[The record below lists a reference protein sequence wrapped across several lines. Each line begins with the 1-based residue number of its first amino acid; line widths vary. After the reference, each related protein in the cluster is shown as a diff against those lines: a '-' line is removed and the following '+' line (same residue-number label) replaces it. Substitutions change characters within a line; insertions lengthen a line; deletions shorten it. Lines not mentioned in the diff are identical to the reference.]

1 MQWASIMDRTAEAP
15 CNPCVNPSLTST
27 CAAESPCDPCVNL
40 SLTST
45 CAAPA
50 ALNGSTLLFSREEGE
65 EGRGECVVGA
75 RGRTSHGRIAARS
88 LCESLL
94 PIPAR
99 LNSRAQR
106 THTAFSREG
115 GRREERGVRGW
126 RAWARPHGAC
136 RAQWKPTA
144 KWARTT
150 FSSPLSILYFALS

>member
-1 MQWASIMDRTAEAP
+1 MDTMQWASIMDRTAEAP

-75 RGRTSHGRIAARS
+75 RGRTRTAESPCNPCVNPSLTSTCAA
-88 LCESLL
+88 
-94 PIPAR
+94 PAA
-99 LNSRAQR
+99 LN
-106 THTAFSREG
+106 G
-115 GRREERGVRGW
+115 
-126 RAWARPHGAC
+126 
-136 RAQWKPTA
+136 
-144 KWARTT
+144 
-150 FSSPLSILYFALS
+150 SPLQSGHALLSSLFSLFSTLHYLKLISVPFFNHPRATSPKTNTRL